1 MIKRTKAN
9 TTRLH
14 DLTCVTCLNRF
25 QIVGAWFEVMDLIAS
40 TTGDM
45 ECARCERQRA
55 FRAKAHEEARNRN
68 ERREPRPC
76 EVFPPN
82 ASPARGF
89 QRMHGPRS
97 ANR

>member
-9 TTRLH
+9 TTHLH
-14 DLTCVTCLNRF
+14 DLTCVTCGNPF

-40 TTGDM
+40 TTGEL
-45 ECARCERQRA
+45 ECSRCDRQRS
-55 FRAKAHEEARNRN
+55 FRAKAQEESRTRNA
-68 ERREPRPC
+68 RREPRPC

-97 ANR
+97 AKL